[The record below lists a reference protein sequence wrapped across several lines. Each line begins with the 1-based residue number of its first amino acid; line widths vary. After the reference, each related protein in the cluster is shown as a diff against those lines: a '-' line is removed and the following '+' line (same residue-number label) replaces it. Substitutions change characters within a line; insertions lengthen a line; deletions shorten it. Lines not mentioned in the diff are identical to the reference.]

1 MNHKQPDN
9 EQKVWFSASL
19 TGEDAKA
26 ILEQALRQKRLIQIL
41 GSCHVE
47 YHGRA
52 RSVLTEGERLLLLK
66 PDGSILVHQAVGV
79 EPVNWQPPGATLKV
93 AIKQGKLT
101 LQASRIKPRETIL
114 ITFSTLLSLSLS
126 TLQDPG
132 QFSMYLTEE
141 EMQKV
146 LSAHP
151 DLIEPGL
158 HVIQRERHV
167 MPGFI
172 DIFARDT
179 AGHLVVVEVKRR
191 RADREAV
198 LQLHNYIRSLQVEE
212 NAASRLRGILVA
224 PSLTRGT
231 NALLEQLGLEYRKIE
246 PSNCYQH
253 LRESDTRR
261 LTEYL
266 PDRENPK
273 PNETGPDQ

>member
-1 MNHKQPDN
+1 MQLDAD
-9 EQKVWFSASL
+9 QKVWFSTSL

-26 ILEQALRQKRLIQIL
+26 VLEQAIRQKRLVQIL
-41 GSCHVE
+41 GSCRVE

-66 PDGSILVHQAVGV
+66 PDGSILVHQASGV
-79 EPVNWQPPGATLKV
+79 EPVNWQPPGATVKVTLKHE
-93 AIKQGKLT
+93 KLT
-101 LQASRIKPRETIL
+101 LQATRVRPRETIQ

-126 TLQDPG
+126 TLQDAG

-141 EMQKV
+141 EMQEV
-146 LSAHP
+146 LSIHP

-158 HVIQRERHV
+158 HTIRRERHV

-172 DIFARDT
+172 DIFARDNT
-179 AGHLVVVEVKRR
+179 GKLVVIEIKRG

-198 LQLHNYIRSLQVEE
+198 LQLHNYIKSLQAAE
-212 NAASRLRGILVA
+212 NRVAHLRGILVA
-224 PSLTRGT
+224 PSLTKGT
-231 NALLEQLGLEYRKIE
+231 QALLEQLKLEYRKIE

-253 LRESDTRR
+253 LRESKTRR

-266 PDRENPK
+266 PRHQNTA
-273 PNETGPDQ
+273 PNETDPGQ